1 MAKIF
6 LNGEAIELP
15 ELGSAYNLGDR
26 FSVRTKQ
33 GLVTGMAVIKGTKV
47 LVSID
52 GLVFEFERSGGTK
65 PVEVAHSGEILA
77 SMPGLITDVLVSKGD
92 LVQSGQKIVVLEAM
106 KTQQP
111 MHAPFDGE
119 VELVGATK
127 GDQVQEGQ
135 LLIKILKAKPHE

>member
-65 PVEVAHSGEILA
+65 PVEVAHNGEILA

-119 VELVGATK
+119 VELVGVTK